1 MDSWK
6 RFDEESLPPIESFYS
21 KLTGTSISEEDY
33 QHAQKV
39 WRVFECKTLGD
50 YSDLYCQTDVLL
62 LADVFENFRK
72 TCLEQYKLDPANY
85 FTAPGLSW
93 DALLKK
99 SKIKL
104 ELLTDYDK
112 HLFIERGMRV
122 ASQWLAHAT
131 LRLIILKL
139 QTTTPQNLIRISC
152 T

>member
-85 FTAPGLSW
+85 FTSPGLCW
-93 DALLKK
+93 DALLKR
-99 SKIKL
+99 SKVKL
-104 ELLTDYDK
+104 ELLTDY
-112 HLFIERGMRV
+112 
-122 ASQWLAHAT
+122 T
-131 LRLIILKL
+131 
-139 QTTTPQNLIRISC
+139 
-152 T
+152 